1 MNRFIISKAANG
13 YFAEKQGVKP
23 PLRVV
28 GKNPKEVVYAIMDD
42 LSRFM
47 DERLTLAPNSEIELD
62 NDIKSTSDGNES
74 NKKN

>member
-1 MNRFIISKAANG
+1 MNRFIISKATNG

-28 GKNPKEVVYAIMDD
+28 GKVPKEVVNAIIDD
-42 LSRFM
+42 LSRSI
-47 DERLTLAPNSEIELD
+47 DERLTIDPNSEIELD
-62 NDIKSTSDGNES
+62 IDIKSTGDGNES